1 MRRAV
6 PIAIGGV
13 ALLAAGIALTQ
24 NQQQPPAPPT
34 GPTPNEVSLTPGR
47 AELAAL
53 GRARQDPMAAR
64 SRAILGQERTGAP
77 ILAAIQTSSVPVL
90 GPPDPAL
97 LRTARFH
104 TGDRQYVLIVRAPGR
119 VIEIFG
125 ATKALQ
131 PPPGAV
137 FPAPQAAPPIA
148 RTRVAPV
155 EAARAQA
162 AQRGLSN
169 IRSEQTEYGVDVSFI
184 RFGALYNVSF
194 ICDVLGPPDC
204 TEAAAVAFASEL
216 TLLGGG
222 Q

>member
-1 MRRAV
+1 MRRAI
-6 PIAIGGV
+6 PIAVAGA

-24 NQQQPPAPPT
+24 AQQQQPAPPS
-34 GPTPNEVSLTPGR
+34 GPTPNEVALPRDR
-47 AELAAL
+47 AANAAL
-53 GRARQDPMAAR
+53 GRARQDPLAAR
-64 SRAILGQERTGAP
+64 SRIVLEQDRARAP
-77 ILAAIQTSSVPVL
+77 ILAAIQASSVPVL

-104 TGDRQYVLIVRAPGR
+104 SGDRQYVLIVREPGR
-119 VIEIFG
+119 VVEIFG

-137 FPAPQAAPPIA
+137 VPEPRPPAPAAL
-148 RTRVAPV
+148 TRVAPV
-155 EAARAQA
+155 DAARAQA

-169 IRSEQTEYGVDVSFI
+169 ILSEQTEYGVDVSFI

-194 ICDVLGPPDC
+194 ICDSLGPPDC
-204 TEAAAVAFASEL
+204 TEAAAVAFAANL
-216 TLLGGG
+216 VLLGGG

>member
-1 MRRAV
+1 MKRAIAV
-6 PIAIGGV
+6 AIGGV

-24 NQQQPPAPPT
+24 NQQNPPPAPT
-34 GPTPNEVSLTPGR
+34 GPTPTEASLTPDR
-47 AELAAL
+47 AEIAAL
-53 GRARQDPMAAR
+53 GQARQDPMAAR
-64 SRAILGQERTGAP
+64 SRSILQQDRQRAP
-77 ILAAIQTSSVPVL
+77 VLAAIQASTVPVL

-104 TGDRQYVLIVRAPGR
+104 TGDRQYVLIVRGPGR
-119 VIEIFG
+119 VVEIFG

-137 FPAPQAAPPIA
+137 IPPPQPRGRVAL
-148 RTRVAPV
+148 TRVSPI

-162 AQRGLSN
+162 AERGLAN
-169 IRSEQTEYGVDVSFI
+169 ILSEQTEYGVDVSFS
-184 RFGALYNVSF
+184 RFGAVYNVSF
-194 ICDVLGPPDC
+194 ICDSLGPPDC
-204 TEAAAVAFASEL
+204 TEAAAVAFAANL